1 MPVEQ
6 EAAELARYI
15 QKKSGAPMSACMRWA
30 DGLLTSLSKP
40 PERLE
45 MARIMGLRL
54 LGESLGVLSKER
66 PTEEDEPV
74 EMENL
79 SALEREQLKTLLA
92 KAFKRESA

>member
-1 MPVEQ
+1 
-6 EAAELARYI
+6 
-15 QKKSGAPMSACMRWA
+15 
-30 DGLLTSLSKP
+30 
-40 PERLE
+40 